1 VNCEFIFWES
11 LWNIFSVAG
20 LKVHTKDRAIYLQ
33 YEQLV
38 SYPFDD
44 KKEKAGPFIIRMQ
57 NG

>member
-1 VNCEFIFWES
+1 MEH
-11 LWNIFSVAG
+11 FSVAG